1 VECQPLGSDIPRL
14 LRFFG
19 VSKKRLK
26 YMKRSLI
33 AFISIV
39 TFLAF
44 SSFMVSWSNHL
55 ALAIDRAPKE
65 GGADEKEEPAELKEI
80 EKDEVKEGKAEGIP
94 PTEKES
100 QKIKKL
106 KEGEVGEEAPEK
118 LPMRLQ
124 SPEKQK
130 ASEKYDYFI
139 DKNNNGIDD
148 RLEGKSKGTTSPPA
162 IRPAP
167 KEKQPIKSAPSIKK
181 TGEKKKSKEAPK
193 EKEIKRQRK

>member
-1 VECQPLGSDIPRL
+1 
-14 LRFFG
+14 
-19 VSKKRLK
+19 
-26 YMKRSLI
+26 MKRFLI

-65 GGADEKEEPAELKEI
+65 SGADEKEKPAELKEI
-80 EKDEVKEGKAEGIP
+80 EKTEVKEGKAERIP
-94 PTEKES
+94 PPEKES

-118 LPMRLQ
+118 LPKWLQ

-148 RLEGKSKGTTSPPA
+148 RQERKSKETTSPPA

-167 KEKQPIKSAPSIKK
+167 KEEQPIKPAPSIKK
-181 TGEKKKSKEAPK
+181 TGEKKKTRETPK
-193 EKEIKRQRK
+193 EKEVKRERK